1 MKIKIVKE
9 VLCNNE
15 IGIKLKIVIVSI
27 FILIGFKL
35 LMSEVNMDE
44 ETEKKLNEIFH
55 SIKLEYD
62 LS

>member
-1 MKIKIVKE
+1 MMEMAKRNLYYYE
-9 VLCNNE
+9 M
-15 IGIKLKIVIVSI
+15 GLKMIISNCKY
-27 FILIGFKL
+27 FNC

-62 LS
+62 